1 MKNYY
6 TFTKSL
12 CISLTFLFFFTFWN
26 TDFAYARGGCFAP
39 GTAILTVDGVK
50 PIEKLHPGDS
60 IISYNFTNQSPE
72 IGEIG
77 EIQVVSSPEYYLI
90 NHTIKVTA
98 THPFYIK
105 TSTGVKLRQT
115 QQLKLGD
122 RLIGLAGDTPVISS
136 IDYIQKPITVYN
148 LLSVNPNHNF
158 YAEGILVHNKGG
170 GGGGGSGGGGY
181 RGSYGSRSGNG
192 GAYTPINA
200 KTLPKL
206 ILTTLILVIVLLPVL
221 FFRELYNLVRFY
233 GKQFSNDS
241 DLIKFTTKI
250 NPKFTNRYSL
260 HYVKNQEIWQQI
272 PIKSEIDEQQ
282 YQHLFAKSELV
293 EQVSNLFIQYQRDWT
308 MKNFDQMQG
317 YIKEPFYSQQCKI
330 FQREFGNN
338 FDIIYHP
345 EVIEIAPI
353 SFYQQENNY
362 IFKFQINAK
371 LINFVLSPK
380 GYVLSG
386 ESYPLFFTEYWDF
399 IVDSA
404 KNLYLK
410 DISQISSEI

>member
-1 MKNYY
+1 MKNRY
-6 TFTKSL
+6 FFSKIL
-12 CISLTFLFFFTFWN
+12 CISLIFILFFAFWI
-26 TDFAYARGGCFAP
+26 TDSAYARGGCFAS

-60 IISYNFTNQSPE
+60 IISYNFTKQSPE
-72 IGEIG
+72 IGKIG

-90 NHTIKVTA
+90 NHQIKVTA

-105 TSTGVKLRQT
+105 TSTGVKLLQT

-122 RLIGLAGDTPVISS
+122 RLIGLASDTPVISS

-148 LLSVNPNHNF
+148 LISVNPNHNF

-170 GGGGGSGGGGY
+170 GGGGGSGGGGF

-206 ILTTLILVIVLLPVL
+206 ILATLTLVLVLLPVL

-241 DLIKFTTKI
+241 DLIQFTTKI

-260 HYVKNQEIWQQI
+260 RYIKNQESWKQI
-272 PIKSEIDEQQ
+272 PIASEIYEQQ
-282 YQHLFAKSELV
+282 YQHIFAKSELV
-293 EQVSNLFIQYQRDWT
+293 EQVSKLFIQYQRDWT
-308 MKNFDQMQG
+308 MKKFNKMQA
-317 YIKEPFYSQQCKI
+317 YIKEPFYSQQCQI
-330 FQREFGNN
+330 FQSDFGDN
-338 FDIIYHP
+338 FDVIYHP
-345 EVIEIAPI
+345 EVMEVAPI
-353 SFYQQENNY
+353 SFYQDENKY
-362 IFKFQINAK
+362 ILRFQINAK
-371 LINFVLSPK
+371 MTNFVLSPK

-386 ESYPLFFTEYWDF
+386 ESYPLLFTEYWDF
-399 IVDSA
+399 IVDSD
-404 KNLYLK
+404 KNFYLK
-410 DISQISSEI
+410 DISQICSEI